1 MSKSE
6 KIQCRAFVSVPP
18 YYIHAYPCENHARY
32 TVGGY
37 SVCGT
42 HKRVAEKW
50 DAEGHLDSMVKFCW
64 VKR

>member
-1 MSKSE
+1 METHPKCSG
-6 KIQCRAFVSVPP
+6 RVSHPP
-18 YYIHAYPCENHARY
+18 HYTHSHPCQNIARH

-50 DAEGHLDSMVKFCW
+50 AHQGRLDTMVSFYWKQP
-64 VKR
+64 